1 MLGLSSSLS
10 SGAAALKSIVKSGLQ
25 LFYKADRTQA
35 PLGEEQIRNNSFNEL
50 GSEEVDNGDFATD
63 LSNWTIAG
71 SDSTHT
77 VTHTSNGA
85 RFKSDTTD
93 PTLTFTSD
101 TANIVS
107 GKSYQIKVVISEYQ
121 GSSGIKIQS
130 SATGGVKYLFDSVDT
145 FTYNFT
151 AVSDSSN
158 PIQFYRDTANV
169 DITIESVSL
178 KEVDPNNR
186 WTVSNDT
193 PSEQTVQIR
202 DGSFFIE
209 YDSTATKG
217 AANINVPL
225 AGVANQEYEIK
236 VVVDSINNDEKLKV
250 QLGNSAHN
258 LSVGAN
264 IFKATST
271 TTGTLTL
278 GRTNEDD
285 SVTATVSSVSLRAI
299 TNSIKDHSTNSND
312 GILYSGKALEFDT
325 DDGSNDFIVLNDAN
339 LTGEFTVCT
348 WVEPHSFT
356 QCNIFGDTANQ
367 NWIRIHSASSI
378 TVKIANVSTD
388 YVELT
393 HGGNIALNKWSRV
406 VVTRGSD
413 NIIRFG
419 INGTLYSPSNVARA
433 GNFNFNRLGVK
444 DGLEMNGALAD
455 VQVYDKA
462 WNYTDVK
469 YDWENPDKDVFDRVG
484 EAQVLG
490 GELVDNRDYSN
501 GLTDW
506 SPQIPSGQVVEVV
519 NNQLHVKY
527 DSSATQSSTGVY
539 QTFITPHRL
548 YEIKV
553 DVESVVGTM
562 RVQFGSQVRDIT
574 EAGVHTFVIT
584 PVSETLYLIRG
595 SNASSCEFFVNSIS
609 VKEVTTHASHILPTD
624 CKSLLRLNEG
634 AGDRVYDAAPVL
646 GAEKVVNGDFALD
659 SDWAEDTGW
668 DIDVV
673 NNKATCNG
681 SQTGN
686 SNLSQVVYTPG
697 KVHKTIITVDSVDAG
712 SISIFTGTSNSQLT
726 ITEAGTYTIIAKA
739 LAGSDTIYI
748 QANALFEG
756 SISNVSVKEIKP
768 AESFFITGDK
778 NFLHQQPYIP
788 QYAMSSFSK
797 KMVFTDVD
805 TDVDVGAQ
813 SIADNQAF
821 SFSFWYAHQASDSS
835 VENYILSKHDSTHDY
850 IRINNQ
856 NEALEL
862 KVNGSSL
869 AYDIGDLN
877 NFKTSHIVLTRASGS
892 DPITKCYVNGTL
904 EVTDTS
910 SSADGVFEYQ
920 QIGAGGTLNAGT
932 FFLDELAHFNKEL
945 SLTEVQE
952 IFNSG
957 TALDCRDHSSAS
969 NLEGYWRNNGAD
981 TWTDLSTNSNN
992 GTVNGSPTEIFLQE
1006 VPFFGRD
1013 SLGMF
1018 MNKPRL
1024 GGLNLNA
1031 SGYVNIEDNNDLDFG
1046 TGDFTMECWVTAKYE
1061 NVGSSIN
1068 VILGLGGNTS
1078 QAGSAGIV
1086 SFDSNKLGG
1095 YVSGATLSANSTFTE
1110 GNWYHV
1116 VITRTSGT
1124 CKLYID
1130 TVLQDDTETSGGSIT
1145 NSNAKQIGKDTTTNR
1160 GYDGV
1165 VDDVK
1170 LYSEDLTPTE
1180 IKKNYNAT
1188 KAKHK
1193 N

>member
-1 MLGLSSSLS
+1 MLGLYNYIANSK
-10 SGAAALKSIVKSGLQ
+10 AVQSIVRGGLQ

-35 PLGEEQIRNNSFNEL
+35 PLGEEQVRNNSFDEL

-63 LSNWTIAG
+63 LSNWTIER

-85 RFKSDTTD
+85 RFKSDTTH
-93 PTLTFTSD
+93 PLLTFTSD

-130 SATGGVKYLFDSVDT
+130 SATGDVKYLFDSVDT

-151 AVSDSSN
+151 AVSSSST
-158 PIQFYRDTANV
+158 PIQFYRDTADV
-169 DITIESVSL
+169 DITIKSVSL
-178 KEVDPNNR
+178 KEVDPNDNWGDTADR
-186 WTVSNDT
+186 TWTIEDGKLSHVQGTGDDNQCRQTNVIQAGKKYQVNYSIVDYTSGSVRVDLGDANPGTARSAVGDYSEIIINTGTNTFVDIEPVTGGSGTFIGAVSN
-193 PSEQTVQIR
+193 I
-202 DGSFFIE
+202 
-209 YDSTATKG
+209 
-217 AANINVPL
+217 
-225 AGVANQEYEIK
+225 
-236 VVVDSINNDEKLKV
+236 
-250 QLGNSAHN
+250 
-258 LSVGAN
+258 SV
-264 IFKATST
+264 
-271 TTGTLTL
+271 
-278 GRTNEDD
+278 RE
-285 SVTATVSSVSLRAI
+285 V

-312 GILYSGKALEFDT
+312 GILYSGKALDFDGTGDSVTVGDTGIDMKTVAFWIFVADVTSNTEQIMEFKT
-325 DDGSNDFIVLNDAN
+325 DHGISSVNGTITTAGTFTNKVIYVNGSAGSSISASDWSRIVITTTAAIDVNQLVFGTDGSSSGTFAIADFQL
-339 LTGEFTVCT
+339 
-348 WVEPHSFT
+348 
-356 QCNIFGDTANQ
+356 
-367 NWIRIHSASSI
+367 
-378 TVKIANVSTD
+378 
-388 YVELT
+388 
-393 HGGNIALNKWSRV
+393 
-406 VVTRGSD
+406 
-413 NIIRFG
+413 
-419 INGTLYSPSNVARA
+419 
-433 GNFNFNRLGVK
+433 
-444 DGLEMNGALAD
+444 
-455 VQVYDKA
+455 YDKA

-469 YDWENPDKDVFDRVG
+469 YDWENPDKDVFDRVD
-484 EAQVLG
+484 EAQILG
-490 GELVDNRDYSN
+490 EEEVIDGGFPTGTTAWELIYGATISGNKANIIGDGTTFTNIKQTGVFEN
-501 GLTDW
+501 GKVY
-506 SPQIPSGQVVEVV
+506 QVVIDVTI
-519 NNQLHVKY
+519 NSGLGLKFQ
-527 DSSATQSSTGVY
+527 DGATNENIGFATTTGIY
-539 QTFITPHRL
+539 TFNFT
-548 YEIKV
+548 
-553 DVESVVGTM
+553 G
-562 RVQFGSQVRDIT
+562 
-574 EAGVHTFVIT
+574 A
-584 PVSETLYLIRG
+584 
-595 SNASSCEFFVNSIS
+595 SNADLVIGRRTSDTAFNSNVNSIS
-609 VKEVTTHASHILPTD
+609 VKEITTHASHILPTD

-659 SDWAEDTGW
+659 SDWTEGAGW

-673 NNKATCNG
+673 NNKATCDG

-726 ITEAGTYTIIAKA
+726 ITEAGTYTIIAKVS
-739 LAGSDTIYI
+739 AGSDTIYI

-768 AESFFITGDK
+768 AESFAIVGDK
-778 NFLHQQPYIP
+778 NFIHQQPYIP

-821 SFSFWYAHQASDSS
+821 SFSFWYAHQASDST
-835 VENYILSKHDSTHDY
+835 VENYILAKHDSTDDY

-869 AYDIGDLN
+869 AYNIGDLN

-892 DPITKCYVNGTL
+892 NPITKCYVNSTL

-910 SSADGVFEYQ
+910 SNTGGVFEYQ
-920 QIGAGGTLNAGT
+920 QIGAGGTSNAGT

-957 TALDCRDHSSAS
+957 TALDCRDHSSVS

-1024 GGLNLNA
+1024 GGLNFAKNGWVEVRDNVSLDVASTNAISVCCWYKANSAASYDAAQYLINSETYSNAGGWTLIAGTSQIVWTAEVGSNA
-1031 SGYVNIEDNNDLDFG
+1031 SIGYNHNDRLDWQYIVATYDEQNYRLFTFDENGNIS
-1046 TGDFTMECWVTAKYE
+1046 VTTPVASTSALVDEYPINIGGFNE
-1061 NVGSSIN
+1061 GSGSLIN
-1068 VILGLGGNTS
+1068 GVIDDIKIYNKALT
-1078 QAGSAGIV
+1078 QA
-1086 SFDSNKLGG
+1086 
-1095 YVSGATLSANSTFTE
+1095 
-1110 GNWYHV
+1110 
-1116 VITRTSGT
+1116 
-1124 CKLYID
+1124 
-1130 TVLQDDTETSGGSIT
+1130 
-1145 NSNAKQIGKDTTTNR
+1145 
-1160 GYDGV
+1160 
-1165 VDDVK
+1165 
-1170 LYSEDLTPTE
+1170 E

-1188 KAKHK
+1188 KGKHK